1 MTALSPTEVLHG
13 TPSPTRQRWEPLRAG
28 IIGLFRYDE
37 QVFAFHRGR
46 LLLRGNNGSGKSMA
60 LEVLLPYVLDADLS
74 PERLSTFG
82 GRDRG
87 MHLWLLGHDTNT
99 DRQRARGYV
108 WVEFGRVTPRGD
120 EFCTVGAG
128 LSATRTTTKVTSWYF
143 TTEARVG
150 VDLALGAAGNEPLS
164 QAQLTATLT
173 ALTESGKPGAVHPG
187 PEEHRREVN
196 RVLYGLGDKQFDALR
211 KTMLHLRKPKLSDKL
226 DENKLDEVLRDALP
240 PVSQTVT
247 NELAEGFERL
257 DRHRAEIEKLTNA
270 HGALSELHDDYAR
283 YVRVVTGQ
291 RAHDVAQAG
300 SDWDAAQAAA
310 VDARAAHAD
319 TQEAIAIALQRK
331 KQLSEDVSTLDAD
344 IAAIKEDE
352 IYREG
357 ANIEPLR
364 EKAVALASAAGEA
377 HKQADKL
384 QAAASLAA
392 EKTSAADADGH
403 DATEARDRHAT
414 RSTRISPHLRDD
426 ALLHLVT
433 DLSTKIN
440 ESAVDQLR
448 RAVREER
455 ERLTN
460 LRQLVQRARKATKDL
475 ADASG
480 RATTAK
486 ANVAE
491 ADKAVTTALGAH
503 AIALT
508 GYLDEVTTWTSQ
520 STQLKLGLAPPER
533 WPAEEPGPAVT
544 AWRDA
549 AARNRRQ
556 QLQDARDAVKQVVP
570 RVERL
575 VSEAAALAGGC
586 VDLTAKIALVQ
597 KHAER
602 TRSTRIEFAEKVRL
616 WASGLEELRREAQL
630 PDAIAAPS
638 ARSLTREQ
646 VTEWATAAARAR
658 SRAIGSEESTARTE
672 LGRIKSELEATV
684 TEHQDLARGGLP
696 ATPVPLTRLASR
708 SELAGAPFYQ
718 LVDFADSET
727 NEETRAMLEASLVGS
742 GLADAW
748 VSPDGSVITGPD
760 GAPLLDV
767 QLLRGS
773 RPAASPLSSA
783 LRPEPAADNPVVGF
797 EVVETLLSQIELTG
811 TAPSDGSATFAVA
824 WDGTWAAGNLRG
836 AYRKTTVDL
845 IGAAG
850 REARRR
856 RRMAEL
862 AEQIGVLRERAGE
875 FERHLGDLADAHSRV
890 EDEQSSVP
898 DDVDIRNADSEHAM
912 TVERVFADVRDLV
925 SRAAESSE
933 DDERTVLQTVK
944 VLAQH
949 GVTSLD
955 VMPEHVDLRARFDE
969 LREIV
974 LTEVADSV
982 SSAWGT
988 KAPSV
993 CAEVINAASVQVARA
1008 AEQRTLVS
1016 TRLDDAV
1023 SLIAHMQKDLDA
1035 QVTAKPSS
1043 AGLAEAAVEVTAAQR
1058 VADRELT
1065 RLTAAQK
1072 SEAEARILSE
1082 EAENAAATA
1091 LDLAGLA
1098 ERGDQLGSLLDAVD
1112 RFRAAAEDWLN
1123 AAGLAA
1129 RLAAVLSAA
1138 KQAEAD
1144 ASALAEESA
1153 IHAETAR
1160 RDAELAQ
1167 RKYTELNDQMGKPHR
1182 ELVVRLAALETRLVD
1197 TRKSL
1202 EQTSEKHLGL
1212 ERKMGEATSKVSRT
1226 AADVVTMTERLAASA
1241 EKFADL
1247 HRLGLLEPDD
1257 VGAELVAGVGPL
1269 TPEQLR
1275 QVRDRAARIAERTR
1289 RTHTTEQR
1297 DKAQSSVITRR
1308 QAVEYRLSD
1317 QVLLREQI
1325 HHEVLTITAM
1335 RNGAVRPLGQTLV
1348 ALTKEVHD
1356 TEELLRKEEAELFE
1370 RFLSDEVRLEVGDRI
1385 HAAVTL
1391 VQRMNKLMEN
1401 HPTSSGIRFKLAW
1414 IPNPESEVPPKLRE
1428 LMLKPEGTLLAS
1440 ERTQLA
1446 DFYRHQITR
1455 ARTRT
1460 AQLSWRQQ
1468 LTTLL
1473 DYRLWH
1479 TFKLQAKHAQG
1490 QWQTLTKR
1498 VHGQMSGGEKAV
1510 ALHMPLF
1517 AAAATHCEASKIV
1530 VGGEAGPIPGCPR
1543 LILLDEVFAGVDT
1556 ENRGAL
1562 FDLVRRLDLDLVA
1575 TSESEQGLYPELNGL
1590 SIYQLIVDDALPGVL
1605 AVRSVWDG
1613 RNVHR
1618 MLDHDLGAGA

>member
-1 MTALSPTEVLHG
+1 MTAPSPAELLHG

-87 MHLWLLGHDTNT
+87 MYLWLLGHDSNT
-99 DRQRARGYV
+99 DRQRTRGYV

-128 LSATRTTTKVTSWYF
+128 LSATRTSTKVTSWYF
-143 TTEARVG
+143 TTAARVG
-150 VDLALGAAGNEPLS
+150 VDLTLGAAGSEPLS
-164 QAQLTATLT
+164 QAQLTVTL
-173 ALTESGKPGAVHPG
+173 ADLAESGKLGAVHPG

-196 RVLYGLGDKQFDALR
+196 RVLYGLDDKQFDALR

-270 HGALSELHDDYAR
+270 HGALNELYEDYAR
-283 YVRVVTGQ
+283 YVRVVTEQ
-291 RAHDVAQAG
+291 RAHDVAQTG
-300 SDWDAAQAAA
+300 SDLDAAQAAA

-319 TQEAIAIALQRK
+319 TQEAITIALQRK
-331 KQLSEDVSTLDAD
+331 KQLNEEVDNLAAD
-344 IAAIKEDE
+344 IAAIKDDD

-364 EKAVALASAAGEA
+364 EKAVALASAASEA
-377 HKQADKL
+377 RKQADKL

-392 EKTSAADADGH
+392 EKTSAADADAH
-403 DATEARDRHAT
+403 DAVEARDRHAT
-414 RSTRISPHLRDD
+414 RSIKISAHLRND

-433 DLSTKIN
+433 DLSTKVD
-440 ESAVDQLR
+440 EPAVDQLR
-448 RAVREER
+448 RAVQDER
-455 ERLTN
+455 ERLVN
-460 LRQLVQRARKATKDL
+460 LRHLVQRARKATKDL
-475 ADASG
+475 SEAGD
-480 RATTAK
+480 RAATAK

-491 ADKAVTTALGAH
+491 ADKAVTTALDTEAS
-503 AIALT
+503 ALAE
-508 GYLDEVTTWTSQ
+508 YMDAVTTWTSQ
-520 STQLKLGLAPPER
+520 STQLMLGLAPPER
-533 WPAEEPGPAVT
+533 WPAEDPERTVT
-544 AWRDA
+544 EWLDA
-549 AARNRRQ
+549 AARHRRQ

-570 RVERL
+570 RAERL
-575 VSEAAALAGGC
+575 VSEATALAGGC
-586 VDLTAKIALVQ
+586 ADLAAKIASVQ
-597 KHAER
+597 EHAER
-602 TRSTRIEFAEKVRL
+602 TRSTRIEFTKKVRL
-616 WASGLEELRREAQL
+616 WVSGLEELTREASL

-658 SRAIGSEESTARTE
+658 SRAIGSEESKTRTE
-672 LGRIKSELEATV
+672 LDRFESELKAKV
-684 TEHQDLARGGLP
+684 TEHQNLARGGLP
-696 ATPVPLTRLASR
+696 ATPVPPTRLANR

-718 LVDFADSET
+718 LVDFTDGAGD
-727 NEETRAMLEASLVGS
+727 EETRAMLEASLVGS

-767 QLLRGS
+767 QLLRSS
-773 RPAASPLSSA
+773 RPATSPLSTA
-783 LRPEPAADNPVVGF
+783 LRPEPAVDNPVVEV
-797 EVVETLLSQIELTG
+797 EVVETLLGQIELAG

-836 AYRKTTVDL
+836 AFRKTTVEL

-850 REARRR
+850 RETRRR
-856 RRMAEL
+856 RRMEEL
-862 AEQIGVLRERAGE
+862 AEQMGVLNERVDKL
-875 FERHLGDLADAHSRV
+875 ERHLGDLADAHSRV
-890 EDEQSSVP
+890 EDEQNSVP
-898 DDVDIRNADSEHAM
+898 GDVEVRNADSEH
-912 TVERVFADVRDLV
+912 TKIVDRVSEDVRDLV
-925 SRAAESSE
+925 SRAVESSE
-933 DDERTVLQTVK
+933 DDQRTVLRAAE
-944 VLAQH
+944 VLVQH
-949 GVTSLD
+949 RVTSLD
-955 VMPEHVDLRARFDE
+955 VMPEHVELRSRFEE

-974 LTEVADSV
+974 LSQVADSADSV
-982 SSAWGT
+982 WGT
-988 KAPSV
+988 EAPLV
-993 CAEVINAASVQVARA
+993 GAEVINAASVRVARA
-1008 AEQRTLVS
+1008 AKQRALLNI
-1016 TRLDDAV
+1016 RLDDAV
-1023 SLIAHMQKDLDA
+1023 SLVAHMQKDLDA

-1043 AGLAEAAVEVTAAQR
+1043 AGLAAAAVEVTSAQR

-1065 RLTAAQK
+1065 RLTAAR
-1072 SEAEARILSE
+1072 EAEVEARILSE
-1082 EAENAAATA
+1082 EAETAAATA

-1098 ERGDQLGSLLDAVD
+1098 ESGDELGSLLDAVD
-1112 RFRAAAEDWLN
+1112 RFRTAAEDWLN
-1123 AAGLAA
+1123 AAGLTA
-1129 RLAAVLSAA
+1129 RLTAVLSAA
-1138 KQAEAD
+1138 KEAEVD
-1144 ASALAEESA
+1144 ASAVAEESA
-1153 IHAETAR
+1153 THADAAR
-1160 RDAELAQ
+1160 RDAELAH
-1167 RKYTELNDQMGKPHR
+1167 RKYTDLNDQMGTPHR
-1182 ELVVRLAALETRLVD
+1182 ELVARLAALETRLIE

-1202 EQTSEKHLGL
+1202 EKTSEKHVEL
-1212 ERKMGEATSKVSRT
+1212 ERKIGELTSDVSRT
-1226 AADVVTMTERLAASA
+1226 AADVVFTTERLATSA
-1241 EKFADL
+1241 EKLADL

-1257 VGAELVAGVGPL
+1257 VGSEFSAGVGSL
-1269 TPEQLR
+1269 TPEQLG
-1275 QVRDRAARIAERTR
+1275 QVRDRAARIAARTR
-1289 RTHTTEQR
+1289 QTHTTEQR

-1325 HHEVLTITAM
+1325 RREVLTITAM
-1335 RNGAVRPLGQTLV
+1335 RNGAVRPLEQTLA
-1348 ALTKEVHD
+1348 ALTKEVHE

-1385 HAAVTL
+1385 HAAVVL

-1401 HPTSSGIRFKLAW
+1401 HPTSSEIRFKLAW
-1414 IPNPESEVPPKLRE
+1414 IPNPESEVPTKLRE
-1428 LMLKPEGTLLAS
+1428 FMLKPEGTLLAS

-1446 DFYRHQITR
+1446 GFYRHQITR
-1455 ARTRT
+1455 ARMHA

-1479 TFKLQAKHAQG
+1479 TFKLQAKRAHG
-1490 QWQTLTKR
+1490 PWLPLTKR

-1517 AAAATHCEASKIV
+1517 AAAATHCDASRFV
-1530 VGGEAGPIPGCPR
+1530 VDGEDGPTPGCPR
-1543 LILLDEVFAGVDT
+1543 LILLDEVFAGVDA

-1613 RNVHR
+1613 QAVHR
-1618 MLDHDLGAGA
+1618 MLDHDMGANT